1 MRTID
6 DRAPRPGIP
15 VALEGSDA
23 LPKEIA
29 TSWWRSQMMGI
40 QPEIAIEA
48 VRTEELLD
56 SDERLRRSVAPI
68 LDELATNLAGTNS
81 SIVLADHRPVILDRR
96 GMTKSIMSELDRN
109 AILPGFDFSEGSVGT
124 NAIGTAVEERRLV
137 RVAGREHY
145 ANIFKHLSCFGVPLV
160 HPLTRRLIGVL
171 DLTFP
176 PDEEHP
182 LMPFYMKEA
191 ARRIQDILAEW
202 ASMRQRAQFE
212 CFVNLG
218 KRGHRAVLSTLDD
231 AVLLN
236 RGARDLNPV
245 DQAAILRMGNEA
257 TDVTHGTVMN
267 VELGDGVPI
276 SVKVHT
282 EADNVR
288 FAGVVLEVLPG
299 ATAKR
304 VATRGGPKPLP
315 GLVGTS
321 DAWRA
326 LCEQARRVPDA
337 TAPVLLCGEAGTG
350 KLAVARAL
358 HAESGRPQLTVLD
371 VASVVVDGQEQWLR
385 ALRDAFTGGDTVIVR
400 HLHLC
405 DATLAAAVAAEIDAA
420 NPGTRLLGT
429 VTPPQTQEPALGSL
443 LHRFSLRL
451 EVPPVRDRRDDVEAL
466 VSCFVHRRAADRS
479 TRFHPD
485 ALAALRSA
493 EFGDN
498 ARELEGLVTGLVTT
512 RRGDIRAADLPR
524 LTKQGPAHLTAMEM
538 AERDVIVKVL
548 RELKGNKAAAASRL
562 GISRPT
568 LYRKLGIYGIDV
580 VE

>member
-6 DRAPRPGIP
+6 DRAQSPGVP
-15 VALEGSDA
+15 VELEGSDA

-40 QPEIAIEA
+40 QPEIAVEA

-68 LDELATNLAGTNS
+68 LDELATNLSGTNS

-96 GMTKSIMSELDRN
+96 GMTKTIMSELDRH
-109 AILPGFDFSEGSVGT
+109 AILPGFDFGEGSVGT

-145 ANIFKHLSCFGVPLV
+145 ANMFKHLSCYGVPLV
-160 HPLTRRLIGVL
+160 HPLTRRLTGVL

-176 PDEEHP
+176 PEEEHP
-182 LMPFYMKEA
+182 LMAFYMKEA
-191 ARRIQDILAEW
+191 ARRIQEILAEW

-218 KRGHRAVLSTLDD
+218 KRGHRAVLSTMDD
-231 AVLLN
+231 AVLLS

-257 TDVTHGTVMN
+257 ADAAHGTVLHL
-267 VELGDGVPI
+267 ELGDGVPMA
-276 SVKVHT
+276 VKVHT

-288 FAGVVLEVLPG
+288 FPGVVLEVLPG
-299 ATAKR
+299 ATAR
-304 VATRGGPKPLP
+304 RHPTGRGHKPLV
-315 GLVGTS
+315 GLVGLS

-326 LCEQARRVPDA
+326 LCEAAHKVSQA
-337 TAPVLLCGEAGTG
+337 TASVLLTGEAGTG

-358 HAESGRPQLTVLD
+358 HAESGRPDVTVLD
-371 VASVVVDGQEQWLR
+371 VASVFVDGREQWLR
-385 ALRDAFTGGDTVIVR
+385 ALRWALSGDATVIVR

-405 DATLAAAVAAEIDAA
+405 EPALAAAVAAEIDAA
-420 NPGTRLLGT
+420 DPGSRLLGT
-429 VTPPQTQEPALGSL
+429 VTASPAHEPALGSL
-443 LHRFSLRL
+443 LHRFALRL
-451 EVPPVRDRRDDVEAL
+451 EVPPLRDRRDDVEAL

-498 ARELEGLVTGLVTT
+498 ARELEGIVAGLVTT

-524 LTKQGPAHLTAMEM
+524 LAKQGPAHLTAMEL
-538 AERDVIVKVL
+538 AERDVIVKAL
-548 RELKGNKAAAASRL
+548 REVKGNKAAAATRL

-580 VE
+580 AE